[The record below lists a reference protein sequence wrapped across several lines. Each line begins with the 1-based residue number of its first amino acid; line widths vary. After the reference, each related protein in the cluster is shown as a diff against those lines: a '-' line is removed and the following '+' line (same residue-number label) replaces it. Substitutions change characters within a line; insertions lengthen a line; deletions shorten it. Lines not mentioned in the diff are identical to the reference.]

1 MCSRVYFCP
10 VECVQLSART
20 LYFVVL
26 VTDVDGKYTFSDIV
40 VVLISLK
47 KF

>member
-10 VECVQLSART
+10 VECVQLSVRT

-26 VTDVDGKYTFSDIV
+26 VTDVDEKYTFSDIV

>member
-26 VTDVDGKYTFSDIV
+26 VTDVDGNTLSQT
-40 VVLISLK
+40 L
-47 KF
+47 